1 MSSRLVGS
9 INMRK
14 IIISEFLT
22 LDGVM
27 QAPGSPDEDR
37 SGGFKHGGWQLP
49 YFDEIFA
56 KAIIEGLTDAGG
68 FLLGRKTYEIF
79 AAYWPTAP
87 AGEQAVAVPLNNLPK
102 FVVSKT
108 LREPLAWNNSTL
120 IAGDVAKEV
129 AKLKRQSGNDL
140 RVIGSG
146 ELVQALMKHDLVDEY
161 DIMIHPLVLGS
172 GKRLFREVVSPINLK
187 LIDIKTTGKGVVIVT
202 YQPVREKAK

>member
-1 MSSRLVGS
+1 
-9 INMRK
+9 MRK
-14 IIISEFLT
+14 IIVSEFLT

-49 YFDEIFA
+49 NFDEIGA
-56 KAIIEGLTDAGG
+56 KAIIEGLTEAGG
-68 FLLGRKTYEIF
+68 FVLGRKTYEIF
-79 AAYWPTAP
+79 AAYWPTATS
-87 AGEQAVAVPLNNLPK
+87 EVQAFAEPLNNLPK
-102 FVVSKT
+102 FVASKT
-108 LREPLAWNNSTL
+108 MREPLAWNNSTL

-146 ELVQALMKHDLVDEY
+146 ELVQTLMKHDLIDEY
-161 DIMIHPLVLGS
+161 VLMVHPLVLGS
-172 GKRLFREVVSPINLK
+172 GKRLFREGGSSANLK

-202 YQPVREKAK
+202 YQPIKEEAK